1 MRLRPLVLLLLA
13 VLTICPPSEL
23 TAQTT
28 TSGALAGV
36 VTDRSGAVVTGA
48 DVAIEDLARGTTQS
62 TRTDRE
68 GAYRFFFLVPGKY
81 ALTVTDPGFREEKRA
96 VNVLV
101 GPSVSV
107 NVRLEIAKVST
118 EIVVTNDAPLVQAE
132 NGDVSVTM
140 NQTQVSEV
148 PNPGNDLT
156 YVVQTAPGVVTNTDL
171 SNGSHFSILGMPANS
186 YLLTTDGMS
195 NNSTW
200 NDTMPGALGLL
211 LGQNEIQEA
220 TVVSTGYSG
229 QFGGAA
235 GGNINYITKS
245 GTNGFHGNAQYYWN
259 GSAFNANYWFNN
271 AFNVP
276 RPFSIAHQWAGSL
289 GGPIKKDKLFFFLD
303 SEGLRLQVSSTTQV
317 TIPSHQ
323 FEDATMKNI
332 DSDSRFGAGSATHA
346 FYRKIFDLYDSAPL
360 GPGASAVHNGVPG
373 DSLGCAGFVDPNIPP
388 NDPHGVGKDVPCSV
402 SFIKNRGRPSQDTLT
417 SGRVDW
423 NTSRSDRVFL
433 RLERDGGVSAGSND
447 PINSMFDQDGSS
459 GWWKGEVVETRSF
472 GPSVATQFLMG
483 VSFYSG
489 MYGVKNLAQSLVTFP
504 TGLFFNGGL
513 PFSPLGGSGGDD
525 YSYRAYD
532 FSGDLVKTWGK
543 QKLGFGANFEQT
555 HWNLSVHG
563 WGAAGFLL
571 PQSLLAF
578 YQGGVDP
585 AHPDTDFTLL
595 SQSFPFQTSQR
606 IASNHFGLYGQD
618 EWHARKSLSLTFAL
632 RAEHQSNPVCE
643 NRCFARFAGPFE
655 LVSHDPNQR
664 YNQAIVTN
672 QRQAFI
678 GTDHILWSP
687 RFSFAWQ
694 PFGVT
699 NNTVLRGGVGFFYD
713 PLALGLTFWLS
724 NNAPLVNSF
733 NVVKNNLTPGE
744 PENLFKDAAASNKA
758 VVNGFPLG
766 ATLADFQHEVP
777 NFSPPG
783 LTVPQQ
789 RTHSPQYQ
797 RWSLELQQALGNAT
811 SFSVGYFG
819 HHGIHELVQN
829 SSVNAWGFG
838 SLPAGRC
845 SDAIPDCAPD
855 PRFGVVTD
863 LATTAVSNYN
873 GVVASFKHRM
883 SRWSQGLF
891 QVNYTYG
898 HAFDEVSNGGLFN
911 FTLYSTGNPQNPNN
925 LRDAYGP
932 ADYDVRHSFNA
943 NYVWELPLKAA
954 FGGHG
959 PSSLVSGWQVSGTF
973 FAHTGFPYTVV
984 DSALPLVL
992 ATRNYSGTIY
1002 AVPVGPLGPQ
1012 PPCGAGAVLTPAG
1025 VPQPCLPEELLFPPN
1040 GPPTVNP
1047 SALFVQPGCET
1058 DFNRGHLPGP
1068 SGPCSGREVSFAQ
1081 GRNHFRGLGY
1091 FSTDLTIMKSTMIP
1105 HWENAVLR
1113 IGFQFFNILNH
1124 PNFGLPFPELSTP
1137 LLGVIGYMGQSST
1150 TLLGNAQSSTSAVG
1164 TNQNGSARMIQLK
1177 AELRF

>member
-1 MRLRPLVLLLLA
+1 
-13 VLTICPPSEL
+13 
-23 TAQTT
+23 
-28 TSGALAGV
+28 
-36 VTDRSGAVVTGA
+36 
-48 DVAIEDLARGTTQS
+48 
-62 TRTDRE
+62 
-68 GAYRFFFLVPGKY
+68 
-81 ALTVTDPGFREEKRA
+81 
-96 VNVLV
+96 
-101 GPSVSV
+101 
-107 NVRLEIAKVST
+107 
-118 EIVVTNDAPLVQAE
+118 
-132 NGDVSVTM
+132 
-140 NQTQVSEV
+140 
-148 PNPGNDLT
+148 
-156 YVVQTAPGVVTNTDL
+156 
-171 SNGSHFSILGMPANS
+171 
-186 YLLTTDGMS
+186 MS
-195 NNSTW
+195 NNSPW
-200 NDTMPGALGLL
+200 NDTMSGALGLL

-235 GGNINYITKS
+235 GGNINYLTKS

-276 RPFSIAHQWAGSL
+276 RPFSIANQWAGSL

-303 SEGLRLQVSSTTQV
+303 SEGLRLQVSSTTQLS
-317 TIPSHQ
+317 IPSHQ
-323 FEDATMKNI
+323 FEDATLNNIKN
-332 DSDSRFGAGSATHA
+332 DKRFGLGSPTYA
-346 FYRKIFDLYDSAPL
+346 FYRKIFDLYDSSLL
-360 GPGASAVHNGVPG
+360 GPGVSAVQDGGFLDP
-373 DSLGCAGFVDPNIPP
+373 LGCAGFVDPNIPP

-423 NTSRSDRVFL
+423 NASRSDRVFL
-433 RLERDGGVSAGSND
+433 RLERDGGVSASSND

-459 GWWKGEVVETRSF
+459 GWWKGQVGETRSF

-489 MYGVKNLAQSLVTFP
+489 MNGVKNLAKSLATFP
-504 TGLFFNGGL
+504 TGLFFNGAL
-513 PFSPLGGSGGDD
+513 PFFGLGGSGGFE
-525 YSYRAYD
+525 YSDRVYD
-532 FSGDLVKTWGK
+532 FSGDLVKTRGK
-543 QKLGFGANFEQT
+543 QKLGFGATFEQRT
-555 HWNLSVHG
+555 WNISSDG
-563 WGAAGFLL
+563 WGGAGTLL

-578 YQGGVDP
+578 YQGGFDP

-595 SQSFPFQTSQR
+595 GQSFPFQTSQR

-632 RAEHQSNPVCE
+632 RTEHQSNPVCE

-655 LVSHDPNQR
+655 LISHDPNQP

-678 GTDHILWSP
+678 RTDHILWSP

-694 PFGVT
+694 PFGVAH
-699 NNTVLRGGVGFFYD
+699 NMVLRGGVGIFYD
-713 PLALGLTFWLS
+713 PLAVGLTAWLGG
-724 NNAPLVNSF
+724 NPPLVNSF
-733 NVVKNNLTPGE
+733 NAVKNNLTPGE
-744 PENLFKDAAASNKA
+744 SSNLFKDADASNKA
-758 VVNGFPLG
+758 FASGFAAG
-766 ATLADFQHEVP
+766 ETLAQIQASVP

-789 RTHSPQYQ
+789 RMHSPQYQ

-819 HHGIHELVQN
+819 HDGIHELVQT
-829 SSVNAWGFG
+829 SAANAWGFG
-838 SLPAGRC
+838 SLTAGRC

-863 LATTAVSNYN
+863 LATTAISNYN
-873 GVVASFKHRM
+873 GIVASFKHRM
-883 SRWSQGLF
+883 SRWSQGLL

-898 HAFDEVSNGGLFN
+898 HAFDEVSNGGLSN
-911 FTLYSTGNPQNPNN
+911 FTVYAQGPQNPNN
-925 LRDAYGP
+925 LRDSYGP
-932 ADYDVRHSFNA
+932 VDYDVRHSFNA

-954 FGGHG
+954 LAGHG

-973 FAHTGFPYTVV
+973 FAHTGFPYTVN
-984 DSALPLVL
+984 DGAMQLVL
-992 ATRNYSGTIY
+992 ATRNYYGAID

-1012 PPCGAGAVLTPAG
+1012 PPCGAGAALTPSG
-1025 VPQPCLPEELLFPPN
+1025 VTQPCLPEELLFHPD
-1040 GPPTVNP
+1040 GTATVNP
-1047 SALFVQPGCET
+1047 HALFVQSGCET

-1068 SGPCSGREVSFAQ
+1068 NGPCSGPEVSFAQ

-1091 FSTDLTIMKSTMIP
+1091 FSTDFTIMKSTKIP
-1105 HWENAVLR
+1105 YWENSELR

-1124 PNFGLPFPELSTP
+1124 PNFGLPFPESSDP

-1164 TNQNGSARMIQLK
+1164 TNQNGAARMIQLK
-1177 AELRF
+1177 AELKF